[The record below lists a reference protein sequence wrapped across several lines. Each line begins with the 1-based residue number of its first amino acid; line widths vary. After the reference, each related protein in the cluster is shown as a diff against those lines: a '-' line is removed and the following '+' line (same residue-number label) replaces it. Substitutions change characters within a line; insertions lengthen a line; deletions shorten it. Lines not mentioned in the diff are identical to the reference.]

1 MKVIVDT
8 NITTREAGGFGN
20 VSGPIDLS
28 AEPRIG
34 DTISFNTS
42 KSDVE
47 VPPGFNGLVRV
58 KNRVLTAGGDPHGP
72 LIELDDISVETVED
86 AQALISYLEHA
97 FKLFANVYDENDDA
111 NRE

>member
-1 MKVIVDT
+1 MKVIVDAT
-8 NITTREAGGFGN
+8 ITTREAGSFGN

-42 KSDVE
+42 KASVE
-47 VPPGFNGLVRV
+47 MPPGFSGLVRV

-72 LIELDDISVETVED
+72 LIELDDIAVETIED
-86 AQALISYLEHA
+86 AQAVISYLEQA
-97 FKLFANVYDENDDA
+97 FKLFANVYDENDE
-111 NRE
+111 R